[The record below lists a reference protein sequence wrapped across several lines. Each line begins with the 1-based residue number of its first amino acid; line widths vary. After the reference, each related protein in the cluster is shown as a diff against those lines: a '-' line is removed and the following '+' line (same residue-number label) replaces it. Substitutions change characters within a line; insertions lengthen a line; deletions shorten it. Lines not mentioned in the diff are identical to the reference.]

1 MNNED
6 FIGNL
11 STIVKILVCI
21 ITPSVAIWLG
31 TDENTMIALLTALVG
46 LLFSLVD
53 AKYQNTFSVFDNNS
67 CLPLDNEEDSDE

>member
-21 ITPSVAIWLG
+21 IAPYWQFGWELMRTPQ
-31 TDENTMIALLTALVG
+31 LL
-46 LLFSLVD
+46 
-53 AKYQNTFSVFDNNS
+53 Y
-67 CLPLDNEEDSDE
+67 